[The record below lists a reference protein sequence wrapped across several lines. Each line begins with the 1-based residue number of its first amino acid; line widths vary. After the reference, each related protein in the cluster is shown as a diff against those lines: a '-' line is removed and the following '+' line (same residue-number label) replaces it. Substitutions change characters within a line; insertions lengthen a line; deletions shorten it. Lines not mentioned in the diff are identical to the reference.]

1 MAIYELDGKQP
12 QLGRGAWVADTAA
25 VIGDVHLGDEASVW
39 YGAVVRGDSEHI
51 TIGARTNIQDGSV
64 LHADAGKPLVI
75 GADVT
80 VGHLVMLH
88 GCTVADGALIGNQA
102 VILNGARIGRNSIV
116 GAGSVVTENKEF
128 PDNSLIIGAP
138 ARVVRTLDDAAAASI
153 KRNADHYVAN
163 AQRFAKGLKKVA

>member
-1 MAIYELDGKQP
+1 MAVYELDGKAP
-12 QLGRGAWVADTAA
+12 NLGRGAWVADTAT
-25 VIGDVHLGDEASVW
+25 VIGDVELGEDASVW
-39 YGAVVRGDSEHI
+39 FGAVIRGDTEHI
-51 TIGARTNIQDGSV
+51 TVGARTNVQDGSV

-75 GADVT
+75 GAGVT
-80 VGHLVMLH
+80 IGHQVMLH

-138 ARVVRTLDDAAAASI
+138 ARAVKTLDDSAAENM

-163 AQRFAKGLKKVA
+163 AQRFAKGLKKIA